1 MTVYMVRSGATT
13 SFPTSFPGSLF
24 FSRSRGQ
31 EEHRPGNEVG
41 LFRVAALVNE
51 ARK

>member
-1 MTVYMVRSGATT
+1 MTVYMARSGATT
-13 SFPTSFPGSLF
+13 SFPRSQDLSSSLAPG
-24 FSRSRGQ
+24 GQ
-31 EEHRPGNEVG
+31 EEYRPGNEVG